1 MLLDVIKDG
10 ELVDT
15 HELSASKRV
24 YKVGRQAG
32 VADIVLTHGS
42 ISREHATIT
51 VSASGSVVV
60 VDLGSA
66 QGTKISGKPLVPNK
80 PHLLPPGRSLT
91 FGQSTRTFKLREGGS
106 GFVSGEAGAAAV
118 ARAPQSAASLDD
130 PRVQPVL
137 QVLRSGASDCERPR
151 PDGFVRLLSVV
162 ASAAVQ
168 RVGCTEL
175 ELASLPARFVNVF
188 ETSTEAGVLLLRA
201 LDGHEPS
208 LRVQPRLK
216 LVPDPSPPSILFFGS
231 TFREWNAVRSN
242 GVGAGRTPPGPIF
255 LSAHPP
261 PLGAKLGSLGRPAEL
276 HVLLRTESMRSEGLS
291 FYTVECEAQT
301 GAGVGGAAAEAEG
314 APAASV
320 AAASAGPALG
330 PALEGWVCVGDVDT
344 GLVGPWHF
352 ASVVHA
358 RDGSVLMSEEEIEPL
373 RQARARRSAELLAS
387 KKAALEVAEVRQ
399 RQKEAAMRRRDEQLA
414 EEEAPRRAKRFNPYL
429 AHRQDAQA
437 EEDED

>member
-1 MLLDVIKDG
+1 LFSFNNPIGACPTCKGFGKTLGLDLRKAMPDESLSIADGLVRAFVGNTYAECQTDLITAALKRGEDIHRGADTHEVMRPVRGQAVPDVIKDG

-118 ARAPQSAASLDD
+118 ARAPQGAASLDD

-137 QVLRSGASDCERPR
+137 QVLRAGASDCERPR
-151 PDGFVRLLSVV
+151 PDGVMRLMSVV
-162 ASAAVQ
+162 ASVWAARSWSWRRCPRGSSQ
-168 RVGCTEL
+168 
-175 ELASLPARFVNVF
+175 VF
-188 ETSTEAGVLLLRA
+188 ETITEAGVLLLRA

-208 LRVQPRLK
+208 LRVQPRLQ

-261 PLGAKLGSLGRPAEL
+261 PLGAKPLGAKLGSLAAAPAPRMARKFLATRAAAAHRENML
-276 HVLLRTESMRSEGLS
+276 SEGLS
-291 FYTVECEAQT
+291 FLLLSVRPSTEA
-301 GAGVGGAAAEAEG
+301 GLG
-314 APAASV
+314 V
-320 AAASAGPALG
+320 AA
-330 PALEGWVCVGDVDT
+330 
-344 GLVGPWHF
+344 HMQ
-352 ASVVHA
+352 SVSSCQ
-358 RDGSVLMSEEEIEPL
+358 GKST
-373 RQARARRSAELLAS
+373 
-387 KKAALEVAEVRQ
+387 
-399 RQKEAAMRRRDEQLA
+399 
-414 EEEAPRRAKRFNPYL
+414 
-429 AHRQDAQA
+429 
-437 EEDED
+437 

>member
-66 QGTKISGKPLVPNK
+66 QGTTISGKPLVPNK

-130 PRVQPVL
+130 LRVQPVL
-137 QVLRSGASDCERPR
+137 QVLRAGASDCERPR
-151 PDGFVRLLSVV
+151 PDGFVRLMSVV

-168 RVGCTEL
+168 RAGCTEL

-188 ETSTEAGVLLLRA
+188 ETITEAGVLLLRA

-208 LRVQPRLK
+208 LRVQPRLQ

-261 PLGAKLGSLGRPAEL
+261 PLGAKLGSLGRPSEI
-276 HVLLRTESMRSEGLS
+276 HVLLRTESMLAEGLS
-291 FYTVECEAQT
+291 FFTVECEAHT
-301 GAGVGGAAAEAEG
+301 EAGMGGAAAEAEG

-320 AAASAGPALG
+320 AAASAG

-387 KKAALEVAEVRQ
+387 KKAALEEAEARQ
-399 RQKEAAMRRRDEQLA
+399 RQKEAAARRRNEQLA
-414 EEEAPRRAKRFNPYL
+414 EEEVPRPAKRFNPYL

-437 EEDED
+437 EQDED

>member
-1 MLLDVIKDG
+1 MAL
-10 ELVDT
+10 
-15 HELSASKRV
+15 
-24 YKVGRQAG
+24 
-32 VADIVLTHGS
+32 IVLTHGS
-42 ISREHATIT
+42 ISREHAAIT

-118 ARAPQSAASLDD
+118 ARAPQSAASIDD

-137 QVLRSGASDCERPR
+137 LVLRAGASDCERPR
-151 PDGFVRLLSVV
+151 PDGVMRLMSVV

-188 ETSTEAGVLLLRA
+188 ETITEAGVLLLRA

-208 LRVQPRLK
+208 LRVQPRLQ

-261 PLGAKLGSLGRPAEL
+261 PLGAKPLGAKLGSLAAAPIPRMARKFLAPRAAAHRENML
-276 HVLLRTESMRSEGLS
+276 SEGLS
-291 FYTVECEAQT
+291 FLLLSVRPSTEA
-301 GAGVGGAAAEAEG
+301 GLG
-314 APAASV
+314 V
-320 AAASAGPALG
+320 AAHMQSVSSCQ
-330 PALEGWVCVGDVDT
+330 GWLWGNC
-344 GLVGPWHF
+344 
-352 ASVVHA
+352 
-358 RDGSVLMSEEEIEPL
+358 
-373 RQARARRSAELLAS
+373 
-387 KKAALEVAEVRQ
+387 AA
-399 RQKEAAMRRRDEQLA
+399 
-414 EEEAPRRAKRFNPYL
+414 
-429 AHRQDAQA
+429 
-437 EEDED
+437 

>member
-66 QGTKISGKPLVPNK
+66 QGTTISGKPLVPNK

-130 PRVQPVL
+130 LRVQPVL
-137 QVLRSGASDCERPR
+137 QVLRAGASDCERPR
-151 PDGFVRLLSVV
+151 PDGFVRLMSVV

-168 RVGCTEL
+168 RAGCTEL
-175 ELASLPARFVNVF
+175 ELASLPARFVK
-188 ETSTEAGVLLLRA
+188 
-201 LDGHEPS
+201 S
-208 LRVQPRLK
+208 LRDDHGGGRAPSARPRWA
-216 LVPDPSPPSILFFGS
+216 
-231 TFREWNAVRSN
+231 RA
-242 GVGAGRTPPGPIF
+242 
-255 LSAHPP
+255 
-261 PLGAKLGSLGRPAEL
+261 
-276 HVLLRTESMRSEGLS
+276 
-291 FYTVECEAQT
+291 
-301 GAGVGGAAAEAEG
+301 GAAR
-314 APAASV
+314 AASR
-320 AAASAGPALG
+320 AASPA
-330 PALEGWVCVGDVDT
+330 
-344 GLVGPWHF
+344 
-352 ASVVHA
+352 
-358 RDGSVLMSEEEIEPL
+358 
-373 RQARARRSAELLAS
+373 ARARPFAAFDPLLWLQRSAS
-387 KKAALEVAEVRQ
+387 R
-399 RQKEAAMRRRDEQLA
+399 MRCAPMAWVQGARRPA
-414 EEEAPRRAKRFNPYL
+414 RSF
-429 AHRQDAQA
+429 
-437 EEDED
+437 

>member
-1 MLLDVIKDG
+1 MAL
-10 ELVDT
+10 
-15 HELSASKRV
+15 
-24 YKVGRQAG
+24 
-32 VADIVLTHGS
+32 IVLTHGS
-42 ISREHATIT
+42 ISREHAAIT

-118 ARAPQSAASLDD
+118 ARAPQSAASIDD

-137 QVLRSGASDCERPR
+137 LVLRAGASDCERPR
-151 PDGFVRLLSVV
+151 PDGVMRLMSVV

-188 ETSTEAGVLLLRA
+188 ETITEAGVLLLRA

-208 LRVQPRLK
+208 LRVQPRLQ

-242 GVGAGRTPPGPIF
+242 GVGAGRTPLGPIF

-261 PLGAKLGSLGRPAEL
+261 PLGAKPLGAKLGSLAAAPIPRMARKFLAPRAAAHRENML
-276 HVLLRTESMRSEGLS
+276 SEGLS
-291 FYTVECEAQT
+291 FLLLSVRPSTEA
-301 GAGVGGAAAEAEG
+301 GLG
-314 APAASV
+314 V
-320 AAASAGPALG
+320 AAHMQSVSSCQ
-330 PALEGWVCVGDVDT
+330 GWLWGNC
-344 GLVGPWHF
+344 
-352 ASVVHA
+352 
-358 RDGSVLMSEEEIEPL
+358 
-373 RQARARRSAELLAS
+373 
-387 KKAALEVAEVRQ
+387 AA
-399 RQKEAAMRRRDEQLA
+399 
-414 EEEAPRRAKRFNPYL
+414 
-429 AHRQDAQA
+429 
-437 EEDED
+437 

>member
-1 MLLDVIKDG
+1 MAL
-10 ELVDT
+10 
-15 HELSASKRV
+15 
-24 YKVGRQAG
+24 
-32 VADIVLTHGS
+32 IVLTHGS
-42 ISREHATIT
+42 ISREHAAIT

-137 QVLRSGASDCERPR
+137 QVLRAGASDCERPR
-151 PDGFVRLLSVV
+151 PDGFVRLMSVV

-208 LRVQPRLK
+208 LRVQPRLQ

-242 GVGAGRTPPGPIF
+242 GVGAGRTPLGPIF

-261 PLGAKLGSLGRPAEL
+261 PLGAKPLGAKLGSLAAAPIPRMARKFLATRAAAHRENML
-276 HVLLRTESMRSEGLS
+276 SEGLS
-291 FYTVECEAQT
+291 FLLLSVRPSTEA
-301 GAGVGGAAAEAEG
+301 GLG
-314 APAASV
+314 V
-320 AAASAGPALG
+320 AAHMQSVSSCQ
-330 PALEGWVCVGDVDT
+330 GWLWGNC
-344 GLVGPWHF
+344 
-352 ASVVHA
+352 
-358 RDGSVLMSEEEIEPL
+358 
-373 RQARARRSAELLAS
+373 
-387 KKAALEVAEVRQ
+387 AA
-399 RQKEAAMRRRDEQLA
+399 
-414 EEEAPRRAKRFNPYL
+414 
-429 AHRQDAQA
+429 
-437 EEDED
+437 

>member
-1 MLLDVIKDG
+1 MAL
-10 ELVDT
+10 
-15 HELSASKRV
+15 
-24 YKVGRQAG
+24 
-32 VADIVLTHGS
+32 IVLTHGS

-118 ARAPQSAASLDD
+118 ARAPQSAASIDD

-137 QVLRSGASDCERPR
+137 LVLRAGASDCERPR
-151 PDGFVRLLSVV
+151 PDGVMRLMSVV

-188 ETSTEAGVLLLRA
+188 ETITEAGVLLLRA

-208 LRVQPRLK
+208 LRVQPRLQ

-261 PLGAKLGSLGRPAEL
+261 PLGAKPLGAKLGSLAAAPIPRMARKFLAPRAAAHRENML
-276 HVLLRTESMRSEGLS
+276 SEGLS
-291 FYTVECEAQT
+291 FLLLSVRPSTEA
-301 GAGVGGAAAEAEG
+301 GLG
-314 APAASV
+314 V
-320 AAASAGPALG
+320 AAHMQSVSSCQ
-330 PALEGWVCVGDVDT
+330 GWLWGNC
-344 GLVGPWHF
+344 
-352 ASVVHA
+352 
-358 RDGSVLMSEEEIEPL
+358 
-373 RQARARRSAELLAS
+373 
-387 KKAALEVAEVRQ
+387 AA
-399 RQKEAAMRRRDEQLA
+399 
-414 EEEAPRRAKRFNPYL
+414 
-429 AHRQDAQA
+429 
-437 EEDED
+437 

>member
-66 QGTKISGKPLVPNK
+66 QGTTISGKPLVPNK

-130 PRVQPVL
+130 LRVQPVL
-137 QVLRSGASDCERPR
+137 QVLRAGASDCERPR
-151 PDGFVRLLSVV
+151 PDGFVRLMSVV

-168 RVGCTEL
+168 RAGCTEL

-188 ETSTEAGVLLLRA
+188 ETITEAGVLLLRA
-201 LDGHEPS
+201 LDGHEPA
-208 LRVQPRLK
+208 LRVQPRVQPRLQ
-216 LVPDPSPPSILFFGS
+216 LVPDPSPPSILFFG
-231 TFREWNAVRSN
+231 FNVPR
-242 GVGAGRTPPGPIF
+242 
-255 LSAHPP
+255 
-261 PLGAKLGSLGRPAEL
+261 
-276 HVLLRTESMRSEGLS
+276 
-291 FYTVECEAQT
+291 VEC
-301 GAGVGGAAAEAEG
+301 GALQWRGCRAHAARPDLFER
-314 APAASV
+314 APAAPGCEARLSRPPLRDTR
-320 AAASAGPALG
+320 AAAHR
-330 PALEGWVCVGDVDT
+330 E
-344 GLVGPWHF
+344 
-352 ASVVHA
+352 HA
-358 RDGSVLMSEEEIEPL
+358 RRGPL
-373 RQARARRSAELLAS
+373 L
-387 KKAALEVAEVRQ
+387 
-399 RQKEAAMRRRDEQLA
+399 
-414 EEEAPRRAKRFNPYL
+414 FYC
-429 AHRQDAQA
+429 
-437 EEDED
+437 